1 VVLAIDAKRKGYG
14 YEVFSHS
21 ATRPTGLDAV
31 QWAKDAER
39 RGAGELLVT
48 SIDRDGTKKGYDLEL
63 LRRITASV
71 NLPVVAS
78 GGAGRLEHFLEAFRD
93 AGCDAALAASL
104 FHYREFT
111 VGQVKDYLG
120 ANGVVVRP

>member
-1 VVLAIDAKRKGYG
+1 VVLAIDVKRTGDG

-21 ATRPTGLDAV
+21 ATRPTGLKAIE
-31 QWAKDAER
+31 WAKEAER
-39 RGAGELLVT
+39 LGAGELLVT
-48 SIDRDGTKKGYDLEL
+48 SIDRDGTKKGYDVGL
-63 LRRITASV
+63 LREITSSV

-78 GGAGRLEHFLEAFRD
+78 GGAGKLEHFLEAFRY

-104 FHYREFT
+104 FHYGELT
-111 VGQVKDYLG
+111 VRQVKDYLG